1 MRRESRPSRMLQR
14 FGRLLAAASVALYG
28 AMFAGKLFDAPSAA
42 YVALLAVL
50 AFAAV
55 ASIAAWLSDSA
66 GGVMLVGAGVAMAIC
81 AGLVAERN
89 RTAAIL
95 LTSGPF
101 LVAGI
106 ALLSAAAFHA
116 QWRYEHEEEGDA

>member
-14 FGRLLAAASVALYG
+14 FGRLLAAAAVLFYG

-42 YVALLAVL
+42 YVALLATL
-50 AFAAV
+50 AFATAG
-55 ASIAAWLSDSA
+55 AAAAWLSDSA

-81 AGLVAERN
+81 VGVAAERN
-89 RTAAIL
+89 PTAAIL
-95 LTSGPF
+95 LLSTPF
-101 LVAGI
+101 LIAGL

-116 QWRYEHEEEGDA
+116 QWEYEQDEGDA